1 MFIVCWLMEQ
11 KILIFKILILFF
23 FMINSSALTQEII
36 KGNAKVIDGDT
47 IHIGKNKIR
56 LHGIDA
62 PEIKQKC
69 FFLDNEWNCGEESK
83 VNLINLI
90 NLKKINCKIIDKDK
104 YDRYIAECYI
114 NTINI
119 NKWMVKNG
127 WALAYKYY
135 SKKYLSEEKYAKN
148 NKLGIWKGEF
158 QNPWDYRKKN

>member
-62 PEIKQKC
+62 PEKKTKM
-69 FFLDNEWNCGEESK
+69 FFF
-83 VNLINLI
+83 
-90 NLKKINCKIIDKDK
+90 
-104 YDRYIAECYI
+104 R
-114 NTINI
+114 
-119 NKWMVKNG
+119 
-127 WALAYKYY
+127 
-135 SKKYLSEEKYAKN
+135 
-148 NKLGIWKGEF
+148 
-158 QNPWDYRKKN
+158 